1 MRQKTFTLPSGVK
14 IEMRN
19 AGIAEE
25 NLMAGLAK
33 GSGSIERGLM
43 DVLDRCTLGVADVG
57 PYDFLTVGGKA
68 NWRQMIRGDMFT
80 ALVQLRT
87 ITYRDGHML
96 EFEQRCPAVG
106 CRHRFAAEVNLLD
119 DLIWQDMPQDSIDK
133 LKRGEL
139 FEAEIDGRLVKYTL
153 AFGRT
158 EENYMLLA
166 EQNPGRDMACGLRSR
181 IAEVDG
187 LEPHQILD
195 WLDGNNGKSDKF
207 PGLGS
212 QEAEDL
218 RDAFDVVEGGID
230 TSVEVYCPRCSEVFD
245 VNVPFSAFFL
255 PGKGINTR
263 RREARKK
270 KKMRGSE
277 QSLGS

>member
-1 MRQKTFTLPSGVK
+1 
-14 IEMRN
+14 
-19 AGIAEE
+19 
-25 NLMAGLAK
+25 
-33 GSGSIERGLM
+33 
-43 DVLDRCTLGVADVG
+43 
-57 PYDFLTVGGKA
+57 
-68 NWRQMIRGDMFT
+68 
-80 ALVQLRT
+80 
-87 ITYRDGHML
+87 
-96 EFEQRCPAVG
+96 
-106 CRHRFAAEVNLLD
+106 
-119 DLIWQDMPQDSIDK
+119 
-133 LKRGEL
+133 
-139 FEAEIDGRLVKYTL
+139 VKYTL

-158 EENYMLLA
+158 EENYMMLA

-212 QEAEDL
+212 QDAEDL

-263 RREARKK
+263 RREARKRK
-270 KKMRGSE
+270 RLKQNLDS
-277 QSLGS
+277 